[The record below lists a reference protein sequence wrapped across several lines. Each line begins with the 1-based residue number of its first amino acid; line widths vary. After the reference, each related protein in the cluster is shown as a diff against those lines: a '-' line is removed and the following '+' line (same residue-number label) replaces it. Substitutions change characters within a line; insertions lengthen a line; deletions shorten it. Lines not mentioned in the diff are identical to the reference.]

1 MADFIVRPSAKVLKA
16 VYFLCAAAATALAVA
31 SVVTEQSAWLYLVAV
46 PLLVWLWA
54 LVRHIALR
62 FTRLVIASGRV
73 SYESGVFS
81 KTTRTMELS
90 KLQDI
95 RVDQS
100 LGQRLLNTGDLSLET
115 AGEASRIVIHD
126 VDRPREVADRIL
138 AAADRSR

>member
-16 VYFLCAAAATALAVA
+16 VYFLCAAAATALAAA
-31 SVVTEQSAWLYLVAV
+31 SVVTEQSGWLYLAAV
-46 PLLVWLWA
+46 PLLVFLWA
-54 LVRHIALR
+54 LLRHLSLR
-62 FTRLVIASGRV
+62 FTRLVIAGGRV
-73 SYESGVFS
+73 RYESGVLS

-115 AGEASRIVIHD
+115 AGETSRIVIQD

-138 AAADRSR
+138 EAADRIR